1 MPEDAIHRKM
11 HFVLA
16 QLWYI
21 LTFNKAKGSYHF
33 RPLHIIHPCG
43 FVMNKNKAK
52 DSSSATQ
59 LPIVMIS
66 MSRWDGDF
74 SSAAWSLAQTFAQ
87 TRPVLYVDYP
97 YTISDYMRERDDARV
112 QRRKKALMWSGSNR
126 LLPLTQYSGE
136 LYALTP
142 PLMLPTNRFAPGW
155 LYNRLKA
162 FNDNMLARS
171 ITEGLKEL
179 GYEKFIFFNSFNPL
193 YLTKKPDDFKP
204 ELFLYQSRDNIRAL
218 EPYLRR
224 HGAAGE
230 IDAIQEADFSFATAR
245 QLQKDLRELSGEN
258 VRYLPNAAN
267 FDSFKTAYEQD
278 LPMPEELKSLKR
290 PIIGYTGNICH
301 RTNYELLQKVCE
313 AHSDKSVVMVGPRN
327 HWKHTDIDLDAIPNL
342 HFTGGKPIEA
352 LPAYLAHFD
361 ALILP
366 FLCNDVTLSIYP
378 LKINEYLASGKPVIA
393 TPFSEDIRSF
403 SDVIELADTP
413 AEFAT
418 AITQALESDTPER
431 ARARYERA
439 ASNTWQDRVS
449 QIDTWIEE
457 AAAAVESR

>member
-1 MPEDAIHRKM
+1 M
-11 HFVLA
+11 A
-16 QLWYI
+16 QLWHSLSEI
-21 LTFNKAKGSYHF
+21 KTTSDWQLRHLRF
-33 RPLHIIHPCG
+33 IHPCG
-43 FVMNKNKAK
+43 FVMNNYQAK
-52 DSSSATQ
+52 DRCFSTQ

-97 YTISDYMRERDDARV
+97 YTVSDFFRERGDARL
-112 QRRKKALMWSGSNR
+112 QRRKDALKWGGSNR
-126 LLPLTQYSGE
+126 VLRLTQFSGE

-142 PLMLPTNRFAPGW
+142 PLMLPANRFSSGR
-155 LYNRLKA
+155 LYNLLRA
-162 FNDNMLARS
+162 FHDKMLAHS
-171 ITEGLKEL
+171 ITEGLREL
-179 GYEKFIFFNSFNPL
+179 GFKKFIFFNSFNPL
-193 YLTKKPDDFKP
+193 YLTGLPDGFSP

-218 EPYLRR
+218 EPYLRK

-230 IDAIQEADFSFATAR
+230 VQAIQGADFSFATAR
-245 QLQKDLRELSGEN
+245 QLQKDLQALSGKS

-278 LPMPEELKSLKR
+278 LPMPEELKSLPG

-327 HWKHTDIDLDAIPNL
+327 HWKHTNIDLDAIPNL

-366 FLCNDVTLSIYP
+366 FLCNEVTRSIYP

-418 AITQALESDTPER
+418 AITQALDSDAPEL

-439 ASNTWQDRVS
+439 ASNTWQDRVR

-457 AAAAVESR
+457 ALNSEDSG